1 MSLQFILG
9 KASDDHFSKVVDN
22 LRKTS
27 DNPATKS
34 FYIVPNNVKFESEL
48 NTLKKLNVKNEA
60 TYAQNQ
66 VQVFSFSRL
75 IWYFLNGEA
84 DYQLPQLSQTAINM
98 IIYQI
103 IEDHEEKLTIY
114 RGEGKQA
121 GFIQQ
126 IANQISEL
134 QQGNLSPDDLDQLAD
149 LDANQ
154 INPELRSKLH
164 DISLIYR
171 EFVQQTDGKY
181 TYNGANFELLR
192 EYLAKLPDQEISTM
206 HFYFSNFEKFS
217 AQQLQI
223 IQLLIARAHVVID
236 LNLDRKYDQTGPD
249 ENKFFY
255 QSGKIY
261 HYFYQYARKIGAQ
274 IYMDQTA
281 AKREINPG
289 FHQLEDYWITSNEV
303 GRSIPA
309 KESQNEAIEILK
321 TNNAFEELS
330 QIAIKIRQLV
340 ATGKYRYR
348 DFLIVT
354 RNLSQ
359 YQNIINPI
367 FTMQQIPYFTDIQK
381 HMDNHPLVELI
392 DALFS
397 IYRPNRAQNYAY
409 DDVMRLLKTEL
420 LIPKDAADHYLKTDE
435 YRQDLALCENLV
447 LKNGYNGSRW
457 TQSADWM
464 SVTFRNSDNDL
475 IDKDVETSAKI
486 NVIRHF
492 IKDILPPFYRKM
504 NKAKNGR
511 EAALILY
518 QFLIKN
524 GVATQLKNWQNQ
536 ATEAGN
542 LEEAGQAE
550 QVWNQFCSILD
561 DYVTVLG
568 DHEFVMDDFLEL
580 LKAGFVGASYSQIP
594 STLDQVAISETG
606 RIQLPD
612 KKITFVMGAD
622 DLNMPAKIDN
632 HNLLNDSDR
641 DQMDDFLAD
650 DQYMVDTSELQ
661 MVSEPY
667 EDYLVFMTPSDKL
680 YFSYNLGGNGEE
692 GLRQISPYVERL
704 QNQFALPVQQ
714 FKSLPAADSNQIDR
728 FLGSDRTT
736 LNYLVQASLNAKKT
750 NQPLSA
756 AWKTVQHQL
765 ENNPNR
771 EIRDLTKNLLGSLHY
786 KNQPVDLAPNRVIE
800 LYGNQIVTSISKL
813 EEFYT
818 DPYEYFLKYGLR
830 LREREEFEISPA
842 NTGQFYHEALDK
854 FIQEVQQ
861 QKLDLAEMN
870 QQDVHQLVE
879 EVTRKIIEADDNY
892 QYEILKSSQRMSY
905 ITNQLI
911 ATVQQMAETLRH
923 QFHWSKF
930 RPKQTEIAFGPGKK
944 FNPLSFDLPDNKQ
957 VNVQGRI
964 DRLDTIKVDGV
975 EYLGVVDYKSGDKTI
990 DMSQIYD
997 GTAMQMMTY
1006 MDAVLKNI
1014 NLLADADDA
1023 KLAGAL
1029 YMHIFDPILK
1039 PGEVKNWEEPVQIED
1054 ALLKKHKYNG
1064 LLVKDLDLLKNVG
1077 EAKISD
1083 IYPFKFKRDG
1093 DLAKG
1098 RGLIAQADLDNM
1110 LQHTEK
1116 LIENAAKRIFNGEI
1130 QLAPAEYDG
1139 NSLIQYSPYKPIMQ
1153 FDPMLKE
1160 NNYRKIAKLS
1170 DEEIFERVRKELEN
1184 HGQSMD

>member
-22 LRKTS
+22 LHKTS
-27 DNPATKS
+27 EDREIKS

-48 NTLKKLNVKNEA
+48 NTLKKLNAKNAA

-66 VQVFSFSRL
+66 AQVFSFSRL

-103 IEDHEEKLTIY
+103 IEDHEEQLTIY

-134 QQGNLSPDDLDQLAD
+134 QQGNLSPDDLDRLAE

-192 EYLAKLPDQEISTM
+192 EYLAKLPDQEISKI

-223 IQLLIARAHVVID
+223 VQLLIARAHVVMD
-236 LNLDRKYDQTGPD
+236 LTLDRKYDQAGPD

-255 QSGKIY
+255 QSAKVY
-261 HYFYQYARKIGAQ
+261 HYFYQYAKNIGAQ
-274 IYMDQTA
+274 IYTDQTA
-281 AKREINPG
+281 TKRSINSG
-289 FHQLEDYWITSNEV
+289 LNQFEEYWIASNEV
-303 GRSIPA
+303 GKPIPA
-309 KESQNEAIEILK
+309 KIAQNDAIEILK

-348 DFLIVT
+348 DFLVAT
-354 RNLSQ
+354 RDLSQ

-397 IYRPNRAQNYAY
+397 IYRPNRAQNYSY

-420 LIPKDAADHYLKTDE
+420 LLPKKDEDHYLSLSQ

-447 LKNGYNGSRW
+447 LKNGYTGSRW
-457 TQSADWM
+457 TQKEDWM
-464 SVTFRNSDNDL
+464 YATTTGDENEL
-475 IDKDVETSAKI
+475 IDKNVEISKKI

-492 IKDILPPFYRKM
+492 IKDTLPPFYRKIK
-504 NKAKNGR
+504 KAQTGR

-518 QFLIKN
+518 QFLTQN
-524 GVATQLKNWQNQ
+524 GVASQLKNWQNQ

-542 LEEAGQAE
+542 LQEAGQAE

-622 DLNMPAKIDN
+622 DVNMPAKIDN
-632 HNLLNDSDR
+632 HSLLNDSDR

-680 YFSYNLGGNGEE
+680 YFSYNLGGNGDNN
-692 GLRQISPYVERL
+692 LRQISPYVDRI
-704 QNQFALPVQQ
+704 QKQFNLPIQQ
-714 FKSLPAADSNQIDR
+714 FKSQPHADSNEIER

-736 LNYLVQASLNAKKT
+736 LNYIVQAALDGKKAR
-750 NQPLSA
+750 QPLSP
-756 AWKTVQHQL
+756 AWKTVKQQL
-765 ENNPNR
+765 ENNPAT
-771 EIRDLTKNLLGSLHY
+771 EIRDLTNNLLGSLHY
-786 KNQPVDLAPNRVIE
+786 KNQPVDLRPEIVTN
-800 LYGNQIVTSISKL
+800 LYGNNLTTSISKL

-830 LREREEFEISPA
+830 LRERDEFEISPA
-842 NTGQFYHEALDK
+842 NTGQFYHEALDQLIK
-854 FIQEVQQ
+854 KVRKENIELTN
-861 QKLDLAEMN
+861 LDN
-870 QQDVHQLVE
+870 QAVHELVE
-879 EVTRKIIEADDNY
+879 EVTRKIIEADVNY
-892 QYEILKSSQRMSY
+892 QYEILKSSQRMEY

-911 ATVQQMAETLRH
+911 ATVQQMAETLRN
-923 QFHWSKF
+923 QFQISKM
-930 RPKQTEIAFGPGKK
+930 RPRATEISFGPGKK
-944 FNPLSFDLPDNKQ
+944 YKPLHFKVDDDKQ

-964 DRLDTIKVDGV
+964 DRLDSINVNGID
-975 EYLGVVDYKSGDKTI
+975 YLGVVDYKSSNKKI
-990 DMSQIYD
+990 DMSEIYD

-1006 MDAVLKNI
+1006 MDAVLENI
-1014 NLLADADDA
+1014 DLLADSGDA
-1023 KLAGAL
+1023 RLAGAL

-1039 PGEVKNWEEPVQIED
+1039 PGDVKNWEEKVQIED

-1064 LLVKDLDLLKNVG
+1064 LLVNDLDLLENVG
-1077 EAKISD
+1077 ENKISD
-1083 IYPFKFKRDG
+1083 VYPFKFKKDG
-1093 DLAKG
+1093 TLAKG
-1098 RGLIAQADLDNM
+1098 SGTISQSNLDNM
-1110 LQHTEK
+1110 LKHTEK
-1116 LIENAAKRIFNGEI
+1116 LIQQAAKQIFAGKI
-1130 QLAPAEYDG
+1130 SLAPAEYEG
-1139 NSLIQYSPYKPIMQ
+1139 NSLIQYSPYKPVMQ

-1160 NNYRKIAKLS
+1160 NNYREIAKLS
-1170 DEEIFERVRKELEN
+1170 DEEIFERVRKELES
-1184 HGQSMD
+1184 HG